1 MLMTNGGKHMTG
13 HEPMRRGSAEKKKH
27 IYETAMR
34 MFEQNGYEQ
43 TSIRDICREAK
54 ITNSTFYHFFGDKL
68 AILLQFYYIMLED
81 YAGYLAHTEE
91 NLRAPYQAICDF
103 FAASSSALAQYGIE
117 LARQIILN
125 MHRMLSGGYPALP
138 AMSMAEQL
146 SDFLEKA
153 KRYGTVAPEA
163 DCRADAEYLILG
175 ANGVMF
181 YWLSIANTERYDDLA
196 ARMLP
201 RIFSAV
207 TDAPVCVRFS
217 HKECGA

>member
-1 MLMTNGGKHMTG
+1 MTG
-13 HEPMRRGSAEKKKH
+13 HEPMRQGSAEKKQY

-34 MFEQNGYEQ
+34 MFEENGYEQ
-43 TSIRDICREAK
+43 TSIRDICRAAG

-68 AILLQFYYIMLED
+68 AILLQFYYTLLEN
-81 YAGYLAHTEE
+81 YAGHLEQTEE

-103 FAASSSALAQYGIE
+103 FVLSSSSLAQYGIE
-117 LARQIILN
+117 LARQITLN
-125 MHRMLSGGYPALP
+125 MHRLLSGNYPALP
-138 AMSMAEQL
+138 PMSMVQQL
-146 SDFLEKA
+146 SDFLEAA
-153 KRYGTVAPEA
+153 KQYGTVSPET
-163 DCRADAEYLILG
+163 DCRADAEYLLLG

-181 YWLSIANTERYDDLA
+181 YWLSIANAERYEALA

-217 HKECGA
+217 HKESGA